1 VQQLKPCK
9 GWYFQTVGTAAL
21 VRRVD
26 AIEGPAN
33 GADPLQAKG
42 GKVTPEL
49 SGSVSPQSGAQV
61 QFYAAAY
68 PPIPVDAPVEV
79 SMEIARDGQTLVR
92 PALSE
97 VPAETTR
104 VVPVLVGVPSDK
116 LPPGHYEAQLT
127 FTNKGQNVSNVTAFT
142 VDAQNQGVHGN

>member
-1 VQQLKPCK
+1 MSDV
-9 GWYFQTVGTAAL
+9 AL

-26 AIEGPAN
+26 AIEGAEN

-68 PPIPVDAPVEV
+68 PPLPMDAPIEV
-79 SMEIARDGQTLVR
+79 SMEIVRDGQALVR
-92 PALSE
+92 SALSE
-97 VPAETTR
+97 VPAETSG

-127 FTNKGQNVSNVTAFT
+127 FTYKGQNVSNVTAFT
-142 VDAQNQGVHGN
+142 VDAQKQGDHGN